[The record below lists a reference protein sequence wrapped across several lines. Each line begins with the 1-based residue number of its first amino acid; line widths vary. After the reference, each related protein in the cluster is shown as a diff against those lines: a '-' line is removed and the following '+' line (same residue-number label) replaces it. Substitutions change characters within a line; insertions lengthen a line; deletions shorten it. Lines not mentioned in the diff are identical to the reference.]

1 MYQDESR
8 KYCTGVPAR
17 NEEEKRPEVSVKV
30 LGIYGSPRKG
40 GNTDLLLDRILEGAQ
55 AASAEVKSI
64 YARKLKINGCIECGS
79 CDDTGE
85 CAVHDDMDT
94 VYPMLQEADVI
105 FLASP
110 NFFYNVTAQ
119 VKLLIDRSQA
129 MWSKRLL
136 EKTPEQRR
144 SYDSGKGYLI
154 CIGATKGKNLFVG
167 VELTVKYF
175 FDALDMTYEGGLL
188 IDRVEEK
195 GAILNQP
202 DAMDRGFELGKSAV
216 ENLKA

>member
-1 MYQDESR
+1 MSI
-8 KYCTGVPAR
+8 
-17 NEEEKRPEVSVKV
+17 KV

-40 GNTDLLLDRILEGAQ
+40 GNTDLLLDRILEGSREAG
-55 AASAEVKSI
+55 AEVESL
-64 YARKLKINGCIECGS
+64 YVRRLKLNGCLECGS

-85 CAVHDDMDT
+85 CAIRDDMDT
-94 VYPMLQEADVI
+94 VYPLLQEADII

-167 VELTVKYF
+167 VELTAKYF
-175 FDALDMTYEGGLL
+175 FDALDMSYEGGLL

-195 GAILNQP
+195 GAILKHP
-202 DAMDRGFELGKSAV
+202 DAMDQGFELGKTAV
-216 ENLKA
+216 ESMKA